1 MRSKIILEDIKI
13 YAYHGVLP
21 EENVIG
27 TYYLVNL
34 ECDVDLWNAAQ
45 TDNLEDTI
53 SYAELNDI
61 VYQEM
66 SASSKLLEHVAGR
79 IIKTI
84 LAKYPQIT
92 HIKVKITKQAPPMR
106 GEVQGASVVLEKDN
120 K

>member
-1 MRSKIILEDIKI
+1 MVSKIILEDIKI

-21 EENVIG
+21 EENVVG

-34 ECDVDLWNAAQ
+34 ECDVDLWSAAQ

-61 VYQEM
+61 VHQEM
-66 SASSKLLEHVAGR
+66 GVNSKLLEHVAGR

-84 LAKYPQIT
+84 LTKYPQIIY
-92 HIKVKITKQAPPMR
+92 IKIKITKKSPPMR

-120 K
+120 G